1 MRDRFHVIHMV
12 WLFALCLA
20 GLGAMGA
27 EFSQV
32 RLPLF
37 RGIWYPDTAEALRK
51 ACEQYI
57 SEASLPMPVRG
68 RVVACVAP
76 NAGYV
81 HSGGTAAYA
90 FKPLS
95 SGQYDRVIVLTAAHT
110 ARFAGT
116 SIPLVQHYATPLGLV
131 PLDISACRRV
141 AWSSLIEPRGVSYHD
156 TGRGASR
163 RLNVHEF
170 EHGIEV
176 LLPFL
181 QVQLGT
187 FELVPLV
194 VGDLMDANGR
204 IRSSAVRSIAGV
216 LNRVVDE
223 RTLIVVSSNFTHYGQ
238 QYGYTPFRENEAE
251 GIEWLDKQAMH
262 YVLNRDLNGFLDY
275 LENTRNTID
284 GAAPLAI
291 LIAMLPARVEGYLLN
306 YTSGAR
312 NMTEGG
318 SSVSYAALV
327 FSDPAAPPNE
337 SRQPSQAAPWEPADT
352 SDISLDGMTG
362 PITGDDTAG
371 RLPQDADDESA
382 DAPEE

>member
-1 MRDRFHVIHMV
+1 MRNRVCMIHMA
-12 WLFALCLA
+12 WLLA
-20 GLGAMGA
+20 GCLIALTATGA

-37 RGIWYPDTAEALRK
+37 RGIWYPHTGEALRK

-57 SEASLPMPVRG
+57 SDATLPMPVRG
-68 RVVACVAP
+68 RVIACVAP
-76 NAGYV
+76 NAGYI
-81 HSGGTAAYA
+81 HSGSTAAYA

-95 SGQYDRVIVLTAAHT
+95 TGQYDRVIVLTAAHT

-116 SIPLVQHYATPLGLV
+116 SVPVVQHYATPLGLV
-131 PLDISACRRV
+131 PLDVSACRRV
-141 AWSSLIEPRGVSYHD
+141 AWSSLIETRAVSYHD
-156 TGRGASR
+156 IGRGASR

-181 QVQLGT
+181 QVQLGH

-194 VGDLMDANGR
+194 VGDLMDAKGR
-204 IRSSAVRSIAGV
+204 IRSGAVRSIAGV

-223 RTLIVVSSNFTHYGQ
+223 RTLVVVSSNLTHYGQ
-238 QYGYTPFRENEAE
+238 QYRYTPFSENVAE
-251 GIEWLDKQAMH
+251 GIEWLDKQALH
-262 YVLNRDLNGFLDY
+262 YVLNRDLEGFLDY

-291 LIAMLPARVEGYLLN
+291 LIALLPKRVEGYLLN

-312 NMTEGG
+312 EVAEGG

-327 FSDPAAPPNE
+327 FSDPAVPPNE
-337 SRQPSQAAPWEPADT
+337 SRQRRQVTPWEPADT
-352 SDISLDGMTG
+352 SDISLDG
-362 PITGDDTAG
+362 ITGDGDTAG
-371 RLPQDADDESA
+371 RLPQDADESS
-382 DAPEE
+382 DMPEE